1 VLAGYAGR
9 LLQRLITA
17 DEPRVRA
24 VGSFVLASL
33 FVFLLIAATL
43 GLRVAVRYA
52 LPVLLAL
59 AAAVGVGFL
68 AFGLGT
74 GIGALAAIVLV
85 LGMVA
90 IVLLAS
96 LARTLGG
103 TSNMM
108 LFAVVAISGALS
120 GTLLGGGLAATLIA
134 VLTML
139 IGRRALKT
147 HAAYPGLS
155 RVTSAVACRGGT
167 SFRGADLTGANLQ
180 GAHLRCCDFR
190 GAKLQYVQFEPAEV
204 HLCRFEGKTHE
215 TASAQIPL
223 DTRKT

>member
-90 IVLLAS
+90 LAS

-190 GAKLQYVQFEPAEV
+190 GAKLQDVQFEPAEV

-223 DTRKT
+223 DPRKT